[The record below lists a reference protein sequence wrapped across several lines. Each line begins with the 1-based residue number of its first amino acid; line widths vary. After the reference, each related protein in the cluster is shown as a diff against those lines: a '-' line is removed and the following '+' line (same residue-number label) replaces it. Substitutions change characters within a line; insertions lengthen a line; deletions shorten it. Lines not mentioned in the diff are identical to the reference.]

1 MCRRPSGTEWPTYP
15 GPSSKFTQ
23 TQLILHPQAP
33 PWGRNP
39 GQQDTPSTTVKERK
53 VALNFLLPLLLFLPY
68 MSPTSSSFREY
79 SECPIYLPGCTQLSW
94 EAGWG
99 EFEAADWVLRSL
111 TVRLRFIP
119 LGPSLSAVGPICRN
133 APSTQSGSPVNE
145 SRAPQLQPITSL
157 SLKSLGFSVS
167 GATYDSYLIV

>member
-1 MCRRPSGTEWPTYP
+1 MCRRPSGTEWPAYP
-15 GPSSKFTQ
+15 GPGSKFTQ

-33 PWGRNP
+33 PWGRNS

-99 EFEAADWVLRSL
+99 EFETAGCRLGASL
-111 TVRLRFIP
+111 P
-119 LGPSLSAVGPICRN
+119 NCEASLHS
-133 APSTQSGSPVNE
+133 SG
-145 SRAPQLQPITSL
+145 TL
-157 SLKSLGFSVS
+157 SFCS
-167 GATYDSYLIV
+167 GAHLQESS